1 MKRSVDT
8 RLKQF
13 TGLTGKQLVM
23 IDWLEEGYE
32 FKAKAFPLLC
42 TDIQGITYHMMTTNT
57 YTDKKT
63 KKITITFG

>member
-1 MKRSVDT
+1 
-8 RLKQF
+8 
-13 TGLTGKQLVM
+13 M

-63 KKITITFG
+63 KKITIMCS